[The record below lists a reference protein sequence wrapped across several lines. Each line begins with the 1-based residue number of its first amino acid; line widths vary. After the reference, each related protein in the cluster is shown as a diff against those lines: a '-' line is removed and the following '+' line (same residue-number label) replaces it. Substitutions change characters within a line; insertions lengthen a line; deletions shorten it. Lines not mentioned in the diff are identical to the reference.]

1 MSTLPSWERGR
12 RWSWKAARRSGDPFH
27 RPFIFMIYGTR
38 SGRPAGV
45 PGGQFLHATASP
57 SKVCLCVPLRCVAD
71 LQCTGWFSWSG
82 NGQRPSNWKVA
93 RMTKHATAV
102 PCALPV
108 PAEAAIGSSNLSARA
123 GAVGAGEWTPG
134 IVGWAGPGAV
144 VSADRSAKGLPA
156 PVWADHPRSM
166 HI

>member
-27 RPFIFMIYGTR
+27 RPFMIYGTR
-38 SGRPAGV
+38 SGRCARRPVPARDG
-45 PGGQFLHATASP
+45 LSP
-57 SKVCLCVPLRCVAD
+57 STACLCVA
-71 LQCTGWFSWSG
+71 LQYCTGWFSCSG

-123 GAVGAGEWTPG
+123 RKKFGVCSSLKKRGLILISGSPDNVL
-134 IVGWAGPGAV
+134 IV
-144 VSADRSAKGLPA
+144 LLL
-156 PVWADHPRSM
+156 M
-166 HI
+166 

>member
-27 RPFIFMIYGTR
+27 RPFMIYGTR
-38 SGRPAGV
+38 SGRCARRPVPARDG
-45 PGGQFLHATASP
+45 LSP
-57 SKVCLCVPLRCVAD
+57 STACLCVA
-71 LQCTGWFSWSG
+71 LQYCTGWFSCSG

-156 PVWADHPRSM
+156 PVWADHPRRM

>member
-102 PCALPV
+102 PCACQCQCQC
-108 PAEAAIGSSNLSARA
+108 
-123 GAVGAGEWTPG
+123 EWTPAS
-134 IVGWAGPGAV
+134 WAGPDPEPSSRRTEVPKAC
-144 VSADRSAKGLPA
+144 LPLFGPTIQEA
-156 PVWADHPRSM
+156 CIYKLPDCWHK
-166 HI
+166 